1 MNLAP
6 TPILHVLTHNI
17 PPVFAILTIGF
28 IMGRSNGVFAL
39 RHGVRTDVFAPV
51 VIWTG
56 TPSLLCLA
64 WLA

>member
-6 TPILHVLTHNI
+6 TPILHALTRNI
-17 PPVFAILTIGF
+17 PPVFAIMTIGF

-39 RHGVRTDVFAPV
+39 RHCVRTDVVVPV
-51 VIWTG
+51 GIWIS